1 MKKLYSAALAAI
13 VAFSAV
19 AERQLASGIVKQ
31 TRNVS
36 IEAGTIKRTLPTA
49 KMKAPAKAASA
60 SDIESINLWDYYGLL
75 NNQSGEQQTSVGI
88 KIINS
93 ATGEAEVS
101 LMNDEDFTVKATFD
115 AANGTLSIP
124 NKQYLFS
131 DSDGEIYFY
140 IKTMDASGD
149 VASGAS
155 SAAATVGTLSG
166 NTIVFPELDVW
177 ACATPDKEDLGYY
190 VLSAENEFSKDSFI
204 SLGNGKFT
212 ENIIYPLFTEVEN
225 TTAATVEVLTDGE
238 GFYKVVNPFQTLY
251 SALKIG
257 ATSSPDLVL
266 DATDPSNVHIAISST
281 GLSSQTDGLYTYFSE
296 SWYIENFGEED
307 ETLDPAL
314 QITKTVEGDNV
325 TITIPYH
332 ATTVMAMTSSKMYY
346 GSAYVSTLTFKES
359 SSGIG
364 SIETED
370 TDAPAVYYNLQGV
383 RIENPTSG
391 IVIRVQGG
399 KATKMIVK

>member
-1 MKKLYSAALAAI
+1 MDTSGDLAPG
-13 VAFSAV
+13 
-19 AERQLASGIVKQ
+19 AS
-31 TRNVS
+31 
-36 IEAGTIKRTLPTA
+36 TI
-49 KMKAPAKAASA
+49 AAS
-60 SDIESINLWDYYGLL
+60 
-75 NNQSGEQQTSVGI
+75 
-88 KIINS
+88 
-93 ATGEAEVS
+93 
-101 LMNDEDFTVKATFD
+101 
-115 AANGTLSIP
+115 
-124 NKQYLFS
+124 
-131 DSDGEIYFY
+131 
-140 IKTMDASGD
+140 
-149 VASGAS
+149 
-155 SAAATVGTLSG
+155 VGTLSG
-166 NTIVFPELDVW
+166 NTVVFPELEVW
-177 ACATPDKEDLGYY
+177 ACGTPDKEDLGWYI
-190 VLSAENEFSKDSFI
+190 LSSRNEFSKDSFI
-204 SLGNGKFT
+204 SRGNGKFT
-212 ENIIYPLFTEVEN
+212 EHIIYPLFTEVEN

-314 QITKTVEGDNV
+314 KITKTVEGDNV

-383 RIENPTSG
+383 RVENPTSG